1 MEYFY
6 IDDTNKQQGPLN
18 LKQLKE
24 KGLKRTSKVWCE
36 GMLEWTTA
44 ADVNELKELFT
55 SPPPVDSQSA
65 TSAPPPVDSVSAS
78 NTSEVLLASA
88 GDRFLAYFIDTL
100 IITVLFIFPFIGWI
114 AGFLYMLLAD
124 AVPFLNGQSFG
135 KQAMKIRVV
144 KQDTYDPI
152 TEDYGA
158 SALRKVSLMIPIF
171 SIVDACMVFGEAK
184 LRFGDQW
191 AKTTVIKE
199 R

>member
-55 SPPPVDSQSA
+55 SPPPVDS
-65 TSAPPPVDSVSAS
+65 VSAS
-78 NTSEVLLASA
+78 NTNEVLLASE
-88 GDRFLAYFIDTL
+88 GDRFLAYFIDSL
-100 IITVLFIFPFIGWI
+100 FITVLCIFPILGWI
-114 AGFLYMLLAD
+114 AAFLYVLLAD
-124 AVPFLNGQSFG
+124 ALPFLNGQSLG

-171 SIVDACMVFGEAK
+171 GLVDAFMVFNKDK
-184 LRFGDQW
+184 LRFGDKW